1 MLMATARLRALRN
14 HVSAPHL
21 PHAGTCAAARS
32 LSSSSRESSTWQ
44 GPTAEDVAK
53 YNDEGFLICRGV
65 LNQEEVAL
73 VTEAMIQNDA
83 IVRQPCPPGPPPSPP
98 AALTA

>member
-21 PHAGTCAAARS
+21 PCSAARS
-32 LSSSSRESSTWQ
+32 LSSSSSSTWQ

-83 IVRQPCPPGPPPSPP
+83 IVRQPSPPPLPPAPCPPPLPP
-98 AALTA
+98 

>member
-21 PHAGTCAAARS
+21 PHSSVARA
-32 LSSSSRESSTWQ
+32 LSSSSSGTWQ

-73 VTEAMIQNDA
+73 VTEAMVQNDA
-83 IVRQPCPPGPPPSPP
+83 IVRHPSSCPPAPRLRPAPPPR
-98 AALTA
+98 

>member
-21 PHAGTCAAARS
+21 PHSVARS
-32 LSSSSRESSTWQ
+32 LSSSSSSTWQ

-83 IVRQPCPPGPPPSPP
+83 IVRQPWSPPLPLPRAPGACPPPLPP
-98 AALTA
+98 

>member
-21 PHAGTCAAARS
+21 PHSVARA
-32 LSSSSRESSTWQ
+32 LSSSSSGTWQ

-73 VTEAMIQNDA
+73 VTEAMVQNDA
-83 IVRQPCPPGPPPSPP
+83 IVRHPSGSSCPPAPPPAPCPAPRCH
-98 AALTA
+98 